1 MDAPGLFFAQD
12 ANSSAIMDSPPTAVA
27 NDGDARAIKPEFPP
41 SLPPS
46 APLEE

>member
-12 ANSSAIMDSPPTAVA
+12 ANSSAIMGSPPTAVA
-27 NDGDARAIKPEFPP
+27 NYSDAKAINREFPP

-46 APLEE
+46 DAA